1 MNFTDIAP
9 LAGTFGAP
17 AALLIWMWMQTHNR
31 PRPTEADNLS
41 NKLDRLTDR
50 LDAAVDAFEKADT
63 KIDSL
68 SDRMTKLE
76 TIVEERRPTSRRNS

>member
-1 MNFTDIAP
+1 MSFTDLAP

-17 AALLIWMWMQTHNR
+17 AALLIWMWVQTQSR
-31 PRPTEADNLS
+31 PRAVSEADSLS
-41 NKLDRLTDR
+41 SKLDRLTDR

-63 KIDSL
+63 KIDNL

-76 TIVEERRPTSRRNS
+76 TIVEERRPTSRRT

>member
-1 MNFTDIAP
+1 MSFTDLAP

-17 AALLIWMWMQTHNR
+17 AALLIWMYYQTQNR

-68 SDRMTKLE
+68 TDRMTKLE
-76 TIVEERRPTSRRNS
+76 TIVEERRPTSRRT